1 MWPLFRIHAVLSCA
15 LWVLLPKMADRARS
29 VDARLFTDRFYGA
42 MLDFL
47 RVHVSART
55 LSKATNES
63 DWSADQLEAF
73 SKLCGRGR
81 RDFFDC
87 SHRKVR
93 IQRDDRKLEANTT
106 GQAPT
111 GTEIT
116 YLLLAEPDGSDMGG
130 IGFSFLINEALGPS
144 SY

>member
-1 MWPLFRIHAVLSCA
+1 
-15 LWVLLPKMADRARS
+15 MAHRARS
-29 VDARLFTDRFYGA
+29 VDARLFADRFYVA

-55 LSKATNES
+55 LSKTINES

-93 IQRDDRKLEANTT
+93 VQRDDRKLEANTN

-111 GTEIT
+111 GTEIAC
-116 YLLLAEPDGSDMGG
+116 LLLAETDCIGMGG
-130 IGFSFLINEALGPS
+130 IGFLALK
-144 SY
+144 